1 MEKKLLNLL
10 LSIPQ
15 EQNVIHMGPKKK
27 KPFDLEG
34 FEPTKTLF
42 FTLCGPISILGQS
55 TQWEIKGL
63 EPFFFFRDKI
73 QGSS

>member
-1 MEKKLLNLL
+1 MEKKPFNLI
-10 LSIPQ
+10 LSTPQ
-15 EQNVIHMGPKKK
+15 EQNVIHMGQKKNK
-27 KPFDLEG
+27 KTFDLQG

-55 TQWEIKGL
+55 TQWEIKCL
-63 EPFFFFRDKI
+63 ELFFRDKI